1 MTNRNIVRNF
11 GYVSRM
17 DNLQA
22 GILNF
27 RLERLKDVILRRRKN
42 VKLYLKN
49 LNRKFIFIPEETK
62 RI

>member
-1 MTNRNIVRNF
+1 
-11 GYVSRM
+11 M

-49 LNRKFIFIPEETK
+49 LNKKYVFIPEETK
-62 RI
+62 KEYNTYHTFVIQVSKRD